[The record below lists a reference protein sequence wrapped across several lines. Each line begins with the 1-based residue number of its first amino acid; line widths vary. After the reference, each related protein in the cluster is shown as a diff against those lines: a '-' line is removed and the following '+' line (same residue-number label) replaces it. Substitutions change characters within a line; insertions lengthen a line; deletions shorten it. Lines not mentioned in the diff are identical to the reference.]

1 MAKKILIVDD
11 EADLRSALG
20 SGLRAEGYDVIE
32 AVNGEEGLVMAIKE
46 KPDLILLDLIMPKLD
61 GFGMME
67 QLREDAWGK
76 NAKVVLLSVLEDVD
90 TISKVLNRGGY
101 DYIVKT
107 DWKLQEIVEKIK
119 AKLES

>member
-20 SGLRAEGYDVIE
+20 SALQGEGYEVVE
-32 AVNGEEGLVMAIKE
+32 AINGEEGLAMAIKE

-76 NAKVVLLSVLEDVD
+76 NAKVVLLSVLDDVD

-119 AKLES
+119 AKLG

>member
-20 SGLRAEGYDVIE
+20 SALKAEGYTVVE
-32 AVNGEEGLVMAIKE
+32 AVDGEEGLAMAVKE

-67 QLREDAWGK
+67 QLREDSWGK
-76 NAKVVLLSVLEDVD
+76 DAKVVLLSVLEDVD

-107 DWKLQEIVEKIK
+107 DWKLAEIVDKIK
-119 AKLES
+119 TKLG